1 MFHFFSKKISTTHF
15 PWYWNRATSFF
26 LGKDQA
32 GKLTP
37 PIFFFMWLT
46 YLFTFHKSCSN
57 FEREIRIR
65 AKKLR
70 NEGRRLCL
78 HSISCYPL
86 MLGLC
91 LTTKSCLPPS
101 WKTDDDVDFCF
112 SKQFLKGSKSS
123 EFHYL
128 ESISLNIFRPKRTIS
143 IYSDIQE
150 ILCWSAHLQCFG
162 PSLLYAWHFKREN
175 YFPFPD
181 RPRAE
186 NNSLFFCWFLLSY
199 LE

>member
-1 MFHFFSKKISTTHF
+1 MNLVFHFFSKKISTTHF
-15 PWYWNRATSFF
+15 PWNRATSIF

-78 HSISCYPL
+78 HSISSYPL

-101 WKTDDDVDFCF
+101 WKTDDDVDF
-112 SKQFLKGSKSS
+112 
-123 EFHYL
+123 
-128 ESISLNIFRPKRTIS
+128 
-143 IYSDIQE
+143 
-150 ILCWSAHLQCFG
+150 
-162 PSLLYAWHFKREN
+162 
-175 YFPFPD
+175 
-181 RPRAE
+181 
-186 NNSLFFCWFLLSY
+186 LLSRQPIRIQIIRLPPLREVVDSY
-199 LE
+199 KSRCFVACFFLWAFSLGWYYPLVYCESLYKDERTPCLLWKRYPSSTLPLALDSEYSA